1 MARKSGQGGRFSLAQ
16 SLKKAGNSFSGTA
29 ITLVLVLFFSSI
41 LILCTGTNPVE
52 AFGQILVGALGSKRM
67 VGETLVMMCPLLLTG
82 LGLTITFRSGLSS
95 VGAEGQIIIGGVAC
109 AVAALSMGS
118 SVPSFLAIP
127 LCLLAG
133 GLGGAIWAAVP
144 GFLKAKMGTSELVN
158 TVMMNYIATFFLSW
172 MLTDVIKDPE
182 GFHPQSAVVPD
193 NTQIPTLM
201 SGSRAHWG
209 IILALVLAFLVYWL
223 LWRTPLGYQ
232 LRVVGYNRN
241 AAQYV
246 GIPIQRNI
254 VLAMAMHGFFS
265 GLAGAVEIL
274 AVQYRCITGFSNN
287 VGFDG
292 IAVSLLGKNHPA
304 GVIISSFTLAALR
317 SGSGNMQRTL
327 QVPTS
332 LVSVMQGLII
342 CLVLMDHYFKDKLLD
357 LVQRIRSKR
366 SGGKGAAV

>member
-1 MARKSGQGGRFSLAQ
+1 MAKNSHSGSRSLAQ
-16 SLKKAGNSFSGTA
+16 SVGKLGNTLSGTG
-29 ITLVLVLFFSSI
+29 ITLVLVLLLSSV
-41 LILCTGTNPVE
+41 LILCTGASPLA
-52 AFGQILVGALGSKRM
+52 AFGEILGGAFGSKRM
-67 VGETLVMMCPLLLTG
+67 LGETLIMMCPLLLTG

-95 VGAEGQIIIGGVAC
+95 VGAEGQIIVGGIAC
-109 AVAALSMGS
+109 TVAALSFS
-118 SVPSFLAIP
+118 PSTSPLIAVPV
-127 LCLLAG
+127 CLLAG
-133 GLGGAIWAAVP
+133 GLGGAIWAGLP

-158 TVMMNYIATFFLSW
+158 TVMMNYIASYFLSW
-172 MLTDVIKDPE
+172 MLTDIIKDPE
-182 GFHPQSAVVPD
+182 GFYPQSAQIPES
-193 NTQIPTLM
+193 TQIAPIM

-209 IILALVLAFLVYWL
+209 IVLALLLSFVVYWL

-232 LRVVGYNRN
+232 LRVVGYNRS

-254 VLAMAMHGFFS
+254 VLSMAMHGFFS

-292 IAVSLLGKNHPA
+292 IAVSLLGKNHPI

-332 LVSVMQGLII
+332 LVSVIQGLII
-342 CLVLMDHYFKDKLLD
+342 CLVLMDHYFKDKLLL
-357 LVQRIRSKR
+357 LVARLRDKKGS
-366 SGGKGAAV
+366 GKGAAV